1 MHGELPLPGIGSVAE
16 IHGRQGDE
24 EMFYSFTSFLY
35 PTTVYRYNVRTG
47 RNEVFRMPKVAFDP
61 TGKLVVTASIDATAR
76 LWRASD
82 GASVAVLQGHR
93 AALTD
98 AQFSTDG
105 RFVVTSSRDHYARLW
120 AVPSGR
126 PLGVLS
132 GHFGTV
138 SAASFSP
145 DGRWVVTAGPSSAGL
160 WNVRSRSLLF
170 YLRGD
175 SDLLTSASFSPDGRT
190 ILTSSRD
197 GTVRTYRCDLCG
209 GLDELLALARRELA
223 RTHRALTPGERRRY
237 LHD

>member
-1 MHGELPLPGIGSVAE
+1 MRSCPRKVEVFKLVAAYSLACACLASTACQQLKEVGADGS
-16 IHGRQGDE
+16 R
-24 EMFYSFTSFLY
+24 LY
-35 PTTVYRYNVRTG
+35 ASNEDAGTASVIDLKTG
-47 RNEVFRMPKVAFDP
+47 R
-61 TGKLVVTASIDATAR
+61 TLAT
-76 LWRASD
+76 
-82 GASVAVLQGHR
+82 
-93 AALTD
+93 
-98 AQFSTDG
+98 
-105 RFVVTSSRDHYARLW
+105 FVV
-120 AVPSGR
+120 
-126 PLGVLS
+126 
-132 GHFGTV
+132 GTEPEGCRV
-138 SAASFSP
+138 SP

-223 RTHRALTPGERRRY
+223 RTNRDLTPDERRRY